1 MQVSIQLRLRYNLFL
16 HDFTVFP
23 PNPPVRIGALNSFLF
38 CFSFRND
45 VTSSS
50 DVTFA
55 CLPVSWTAKGN
66 FKTSEDLLDT
76 SAVNDWNIID
86 SAELLNKMQMKIK
99 LIKTANITAISG
111 YLILKE

>member
-1 MQVSIQLRLRYNLFL
+1 MGVLKTFQNLTSNATL
-16 HDFTVFP
+16 V
-23 PNPPVRIGALNSFLF
+23 NEL
-38 CFSFRND
+38 CRND

-86 SAELLNKMQMKIK
+86 SAELLNKMQIKIK
-99 LIKTANITAISG
+99 LIKTANIIAISG